1 MRKSPANERGKDHGM
16 GEAIVPSA
24 RLREAKAQEQK
35 NIDLGFELRY
45 CDIIMKLIK
54 KDKGEPV

>member
-1 MRKSPANERGKDHGM
+1 MNEGKDHGM

-24 RLREAKAQEQK
+24 HLREAKAQEQK
-35 NIDLGFELRY
+35 NIALGFELRY